1 MSLKARRLLRRAL
14 FAASLLSLAFTA
26 FAVAVMAIALQALR
40 PAPEE
45 WSTTVQIG
53 PWQRELSMPGLIRW
67 AMHPLA
73 APLLDGHILRTR
85 FGRWQLH
92 RNGHTL
98 EAVCAPCRLHVG
110 ALGPAPL
117 EVSRAR
123 LIAVHEGAGRFSGSL
138 TLAEG
143 SREAAVTFV
152 AQLARGGADVRLTMP
167 PTEIATL
174 VQVFG
179 HDLPEAAFVQVNGTL
194 AFVATARWPE
204 GTLQAKTDVRDFA
217 VAGLGTE
224 KLLDAQLPPACR
236 TSAGD
241 AAAISGWLPR
251 AVVAAEDAHF
261 YEHPGYRID
270 DLLAAWQHNQ
280 RDGARV
286 DPASPVNA
294 NPRGGRAGLARP
306 WGHASLRGGSTL
318 TQQLAKLTIT
328 GDDRSASRKLREL
341 LYAVEME
348 RTLGKA
354 RILQLYLALAP
365 WGDGVCGAERAAQVY
380 LGRSASKVGPVSAA
394 WLVSLLRNPE
404 AQLTRYAR
412 SREID
417 RERVRQIV
425 AGMRPMNSTQRTLAN
440 EQLQEWLP

>member
-1 MSLKARRLLRRAL
+1 MSLKARRLWRRAL
-14 FAASLLSLAFTA
+14 FAASLLALAFTA
-26 FAVAVMAIALQALR
+26 FAVAVIAIALQALK

-85 FGRWQLH
+85 LGRWQLH

-98 EAVCAPCRLHVG
+98 EAVCAPCRLHIG

-117 EVSRAR
+117 ELSRAR

-241 AAAISGWLPR
+241 GAAISGWLPR
-251 AVVAAEDAHF
+251 AVVAAEDARF

-270 DLLAAWQHNQ
+270 DLLAAWQHNL
-280 RDGARV
+280 RDGA
-286 DPASPVNA
+286 P
-294 NPRGGRAGLARP
+294 
-306 WGHASLRGGSTL
+306 LRGGSTL

-380 LGRSASKVGPVSAA
+380 LGKSASKVGPVSAA

-404 AQLTRYAR
+404 AQLTRYSR

-425 AGMRPMNSTQRTLAN
+425 AGMRPMNSTQRSLAN

>member
-1 MSLKARRLLRRAL
+1 MSLKARRLWRRAL
-14 FAASLLSLAFTA
+14 FAASLLALAFTA
-26 FAVAVMAIALQALR
+26 FAVAVIAIALQALK

-53 PWQRELSMPGLIRW
+53 PWQRELSMPGLIRS

-73 APLLDGHILRTR
+73 APLLDGHILRNR

-98 EAVCAPCRLHVG
+98 EAVCAPCRLHIG

-117 EVSRAR
+117 ELSRAR

-179 HDLPEAAFVQVNGTL
+179 HDLPEAAFVQLNGTL

-236 TSAGD
+236 KSAGD
-241 AAAISGWLPR
+241 GAAISGWLPR
-251 AVVAAEDAHF
+251 AVVAAEDARF

-270 DLLAAWQHNQ
+270 DLLAAWQHNL
-280 RDGARV
+280 RDGA
-286 DPASPVNA
+286 P
-294 NPRGGRAGLARP
+294 
-306 WGHASLRGGSTL
+306 LRGGSTL

-380 LGRSASKVGPVSAA
+380 LGKSASKVGPVSAA

-425 AGMRPMNSTQRTLAN
+425 AGMRPMNSTQRILAN